1 VFCEMICAL
10 QATID
15 IVLEDTEIT
24 SHFIDVQRIFRRT
37 ANGLWR
43 FNVRTRISALRR
55 SVHLFCT
62 LRKATVSFKGRCRN
76 ARPGLLTG
84 VRECLRQYDSRVST
98 GLNLLHEVA
107 VDEEYFRPLEAIL
120 SPGAKSL
127 SCCDGLTAGSCADCN
142 SIFRLPPAILSLC
155 LLLAQ
160 AVLGGYRGT
169 TRLTAAATCA
179 NCSSGDVS
187 SSFPLSSVD
196 AWVVRITSGSATGT
210 LPSRPA
216 ISAKLLPPSCL
227 DPSAAFLAALAGP
240 LRHVVEHGYATT
252 AITATR
258 KYVVAI
264 ENANDNARFGV
275 SRLDCLPLAAHPKIV
290 GTAEPIP
297 DPDTTIRL

>member
-1 VFCEMICAL
+1 MK
-10 QATID
+10 
-15 IVLEDTEIT
+15 
-24 SHFIDVQRIFRRT
+24 S
-37 ANGLWR
+37 
-43 FNVRTRISALRR
+43 ISAHLRP
-55 SVHLFCT
+55 
-62 LRKATVSFKGRCRN
+62 SF
-76 ARPGLLTG
+76 P
-84 VRECLRQYDSRVST
+84 RVP
-98 GLNLLHEVA
+98 NPFRA
-107 VDEEYFRPLEAIL
+107 VMV
-120 SPGAKSL
+120 
-127 SCCDGLTAGSCADCN
+127 
-142 SIFRLPPAILSLC
+142 LPPALARIVSQSSVCHPQSLASVSFS
-155 LLLAQ
+155 LKQ
-160 AVLGGYRGT
+160 SPEDIRGT

-179 NCSSGDVS
+179 NCSSGDVR

-216 ISAKLLPPSCL
+216 ISAKLLPPSCQ

-240 LRHVVEHGYATT
+240 LRHVEEHGYATT

-275 SRLDCLPLAAHPKIV
+275 SRLDCLLLAAHPKIV